1 MADGGGDTKQW
12 EFDAFDDGS
21 TKEVKDF
28 QQAQYTKF
36 LEEHGVQLRNIED
49 AIQAD
54 GAGSDAWDWNLDP
67 IALHMVPYEQTSVLE
82 LVQTNNKI
90 LTKVLT
96 ALSSLC
102 LEIHALRH
110 EAQTKFYGSLAMYGE
125 VAAHSD
131 SPVKVEEG
139 EVQLMVA
146 RLLPLLQAVDSFVRR
161 CHVVLK
167 NVTHQLS
174 ALYTKTK
181 SAQAVDVTGVH
192 LQTMFEY
199 MGELLAV
206 LITLDEIIAS
216 NTNITNHWSLYKR
229 MFKAIRADP
238 AKFGTDETGVRQ
250 MERVLM
256 GLESQLL
263 TGNIFQ
269 NCVDQDF
276 DAEIDVTHNGIFN
289 EEFAVNI
296 RDIFAFID
304 SRLGEA
310 NEMDQRQKFVG
321 LCAIFVFH
329 FQLFRIF
336 DKKMFQLIWNA
347 HRKVPVVPL
356 VGNVMFF
363 ANDFLMRKIP
373 RMDKVLD
380 KKSLDMGPFRKQYL
394 QQVDQALTRDAQNW
408 YLLVS
413 VWMVRMESNLNR
425 AAALSAE
432 LSGKATLFIQG
443 VLYAHSMSNLIKS
456 AMNLH
461 VTLEVPMPKS
471 VARSLCRL
479 IELLKAIEATYHRR
493 SIALAE
499 CLPLAIQH
507 VALSIIS
514 ILDPIRQRLGQDKR
528 YSNKHLDVLAALQL
542 ALDMLQ
548 GTATHP
554 RRVVLNLALN
564 VVAQMP
570 KAFKEGELDV
580 LYNHVRRLDVLCD
593 LFARVRAPCDASF
606 VFWHKVILPI
616 YLQEISE
623 SPTDSHRLHYM
634 VAALRDCVPLLRQ
647 SVHLETPSAL
657 VEAYEKELDELLRT
671 HLLDPLCREIE
682 TDLRLHIHSHLQ
694 LDDRNP
700 FKVGLKD
707 LSHYLKVRPIRFF
720 DRYIDIKAHVTH
732 YLDTTFYNLTTVALH
747 DWKTYAEMRNLA
759 AEKYGL
765 DLTEVHLPSQT
776 LEQGLD
782 VLEIMRNIHIFVAK
796 YNYNLNNQIFV
807 ERNSN
812 NKFLNTINIRHI
824 ANSIRTHGTGIMNT
838 TVNFTF
844 QYLRKKFFI
853 FSQFLYDDHIKSRLL
868 KDIRFFKDSKDSID
882 QKYPFERA
890 EKFNKAIRKLGTTPD
905 GMSYLD
911 QFRMLITQ
919 IGNAMGYIRM
929 IRSGGLHYCSDAI
942 RFVPDIDDIVSF
954 EELVK
959 QENLQ
964 PDVVHAARNLDA
976 TLTNLSKNFAEGT
989 EYFEMLVDVFA
1000 PELRDPK
1007 NTHLRNFYVIIPPLT
1022 INYVESI
1029 LAGKEKV
1036 GKKNKAGA
1044 TFTDDGFAMGVA
1056 YILKLLDQSLQFDS
1070 LHWFQA
1076 VTDKY
1081 EQEKAKLME
1090 SRKRGKDDEKLQQ
1103 TIPLTLKRL
1112 ETYQLEFELLH
1123 YSLSGARIFFRARK
1137 SDPDAIREEQLK
1149 QQQQQQ
1155 KADDTA
1161 SQAGGQDTADDT
1173 VSVADTASVMGDY

>member
-1 MADGGGDTKQW
+1 MADGGGETKQW
-12 EFDAFDDGS
+12 EFDSFDDGS

-28 QQAQYTKF
+28 QQNQYQRF
-36 LEEHGVQLRNIED
+36 LEEHDAQLRGVED
-49 AIQAD
+49 AIQAE
-54 GAGSDAWDWNLDP
+54 GAGSDTWDWNLDP
-67 IALHMVPYEQTSVLE
+67 IALHIVPYEQTTVLE

-96 ALSSLC
+96 AFASLC
-102 LEIHALRH
+102 LEINALRH
-110 EAQTKFYGSLAMYGE
+110 EAETTFYGSLAMYGE

-131 SPVKVEEG
+131 APVKHDEG

-146 RLLPLLQAVDSFVRR
+146 RLLPLLQSVDSFVRR
-161 CHVVLK
+161 CQVVLR
-167 NVTHQLS
+167 NLTHQLS
-174 ALYTKTK
+174 ALHTKNK
-181 SAQAVDVTGVH
+181 SAQAIDVTGVH
-192 LQTMFEY
+192 LQTVFEY

-206 LITLDEIIAS
+206 LITLDEIIAANS
-216 NTNITNHWSLYKR
+216 NITNHWSLYKR
-229 MFKAIRADP
+229 MFKSIRADP
-238 AKFGTDETGVRQ
+238 ARFGTDETGVRQ

-256 GLESQLL
+256 NLESQVL
-263 TGNIFQ
+263 TGNMFQ

-276 DAEIDVTHNGIFN
+276 DAGIDVTHNGIFN
-289 EEFAVNI
+289 EEFALNI

-304 SRLGEA
+304 MRLGEA
-310 NEMDQRQKFVG
+310 NELDHRQKFVG
-321 LCAIFVFH
+321 LCGIFVFH

-363 ANDFLMRKIP
+363 ANDFLLRKIP

-394 QQVDQALTRDAQNW
+394 QQVDQALTRDTQNW

-413 VWMVRMESNLNR
+413 TWMVRMESGLNR
-425 AAALSAE
+425 SASLSSE
-432 LSGKATLFIQG
+432 LGGKANLFVQG
-443 VLYAHSMSNLIKS
+443 VLYAHSMCNLIKS

-461 VTLEVPMPKS
+461 VTLEVPMTKS
-471 VARSLCRL
+471 IARSLCSL

-493 SIALAE
+493 SMAIAE
-499 CLPLAIQH
+499 VLPLVIQH
-507 VALSIIS
+507 VSLAIIA
-514 ILDPIRQRLGQDKR
+514 ILDPVRQRLSQDKR
-528 YSNKHLDVLAALQL
+528 YSNKHLDVLASLQL

-548 GTATHP
+548 GSATHP

-564 VVAQMP
+564 IVTQMP
-570 KAFKEGELDV
+570 KAFREGELDV

-593 LFARVRAPCDASF
+593 LFARVRPPCDASF
-606 VFWHKVILPI
+606 IFWHKVILPI
-616 YLQEISE
+616 YLQEIFE
-623 SPTDSHRLHYM
+623 SPTDAHRLHYM
-634 VAALRDCVPLLRQ
+634 VSALRDCVPLLRKA
-647 SVHLETPSAL
+647 VHLEGTSTL
-657 VEAYEKELDELLRT
+657 VEAYEKELDDLLKT
-671 HLLDPLCREIE
+671 NLLDPLCREIE

-720 DRYIDIKAHVTH
+720 DRYIDIKGYVTH

-796 YNYNLNNQIFV
+796 YNYNLNNQVFV

-868 KDIRFFKDSKDSID
+868 KDMRFFKDSKDSID
-882 QKYPFERA
+882 QKYPFDRA
-890 EKFNKAIRKLGTTPD
+890 EKFNKAIRKLGVTPD

-911 QFRMLITQ
+911 QFRILITQ

-942 RFVPDIDDIVSF
+942 RFVPDLEDIVSF

-959 QENLQ
+959 QEGLQ
-964 PDVVHAARNLDA
+964 ADVVHAARNLDA

-1000 PELRDPK
+1000 PELRDAK
-1007 NTHLRNFYVIIPPLT
+1007 NTHLRNFYIIIPPLT
-1022 INYVESI
+1022 VNYVESI
-1029 LAGKEKV
+1029 LSGKEKLA
-1036 GKKNKAGA
+1036 KKNKAGA

-1070 LHWFQA
+1070 LHWFQS

-1081 EQEKAKLME
+1081 EQEKIKLTE
-1090 SRKRGKDDEKLQQ
+1090 SRKKGKDDEKLQQ
-1103 TIPLTLKRL
+1103 TMVLTMKRL
-1112 ETYQLEFELLH
+1112 ETYQQEFELLY
-1123 YSLSGARIFFRARK
+1123 YSLSGARIFFRAKK

-1149 QQQQQQ
+1149 QQQ
-1155 KADDTA
+1155 KADDAA
-1161 SQAGGQDTADDT
+1161 SQAGQDVADDT
-1173 VSVADTASVMGDY
+1173 VSIADTASVMGDY